1 MRFLNI
7 AAIVNA
13 THAEGPG
20 LRTAIWVQGCLK
32 RCKGC
37 CNPHFLEIKPA
48 LIVSVDTLCSLLETN
63 KVEYGIEG
71 ITLLGGEPFLQA
83 QGLGEL
89 AKFAQSINLS
99 VMTFTGYLLEDLSDE
114 YCLGSSSLL
123 QYSDLLIDGE
133 YMSNRQEET
142 RNWVGSTNQVFH
154 YFSSYY
160 GANIETQQQEIT
172 NEWRIGYDSNI
183 VMNGFPI

>member
-1 MRFLNI
+1 
-7 AAIVNA
+7 
-13 THAEGPG
+13 
-20 LRTAIWVQGCLK
+20 
-32 RCKGC
+32 
-37 CNPHFLEIKPA
+37 
-48 LIVSVDTLCSLLETN
+48 
-63 KVEYGIEG
+63 
-71 ITLLGGEPFLQA
+71 
-83 QGLGEL
+83 
-89 AKFAQSINLS
+89 
-99 VMTFTGYLLEDLSDE
+99 LSDD
-114 YCLGSSSLL
+114 YCLGASSLL